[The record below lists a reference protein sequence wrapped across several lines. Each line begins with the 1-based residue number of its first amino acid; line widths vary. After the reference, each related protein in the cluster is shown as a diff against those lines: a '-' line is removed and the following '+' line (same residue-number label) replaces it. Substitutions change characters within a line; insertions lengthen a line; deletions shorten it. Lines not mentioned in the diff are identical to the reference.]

1 MQLFGVGA
9 FEALLVMVV
18 ALIVVGPQR
27 FPEIARQGGR
37 WFRVARRFTANIT
50 TDFREALHEIEEEV
64 VGEGDD
70 LHSVREIGEE
80 LQAGLR
86 ETAADLD
93 QLGRDTERAAE
104 QAGTGAEAS
113 VKGAEQ
119 PGGDREPSG
128 EATPRA
134 ESAPP
139 SPSQPAS
146 SPPPTAS
153 PVMPEKR
160 KTAAELQNQ
169 VRDATRSLRETS
181 SPGHEPTKPDG

>member
-37 WFRVARRFTANIT
+37 WFRVARRFTADIT
-50 TDFREALHEIEEEV
+50 ADFRGAIQEIEEEV
-64 VGEGDD
+64 IGDGDD
-70 LHSVREIGEE
+70 LRAVREIGKEVE
-80 LQAGLR
+80 AGLR
-86 ETAADLD
+86 ETKTDLD

-113 VKGAEQ
+113 AKGAEQ
-119 PGGDREPSG
+119 PDGGGEPSG
-128 EATPRA
+128 EATPREKGA
-134 ESAPP
+134 SP

-146 SPPPTAS
+146 SPPSTAS
-153 PVMPEKR
+153 PVMPQQR
-160 KTAAELQNQ
+160 KTVAQLHADLS
-169 VRDATRSLRETS
+169 DATRSLRHGD
-181 SPGHEPTKPDG
+181 SPGHEQKPDA